1 MITLDTKTIQ
11 TTIDNHKEAHDDNN
25 MDVAGELDANLN
37 EIRWLL
43 NKIEDMGGHKAS
55 AASELIIE
63 CVEDIYDYMF
73 VSRAMAS
80 FVRRKREDRER

>member
-1 MITLDTKTIQ
+1 
-11 TTIDNHKEAHDDNN
+11 

-63 CVEDIYDYMF
+63 CVEDIYDYI
-73 VSRAMAS
+73 
-80 FVRRKREDRER
+80 RER